1 MKYRIAFVFI
11 FFFLPLTV
19 LAQGRYYLTKTGEIN
34 FEASVPSFE
43 EVKAKNSN
51 VSAILN
57 SANGEFAALA
67 LMKGFRFKVALMEE
81 HFNENYIESSKFPK
95 ATFNGKI
102 KDFEFSQLSELP
114 NEYTVAGTITM
125 HGVDKLIEVPAIIF
139 IVDNVISMKLRFTLR
154 PEDFNIEIPKIVS
167 SKIAEEIDVLA
178 NFSLRKPN

>member
-1 MKYRIAFVFI
+1 MFI
-11 FFFLPLTV
+11 FCLFPILVF
-19 LAQGRYYLTKTGEIN
+19 AQGRYVTKTGEIN

-57 SANGEFAALA
+57 SVNGEFAALA

-95 ATFNGKI
+95 A
-102 KDFEFSQLSELP
+102 
-114 NEYTVAGTITM
+114 YTVAGTITM

>member
-19 LAQGRYYLTKTGEIN
+19 LAQGRYVTKTGEID

-43 EVKAKNSN
+43 EVKAKNNN
-51 VSAILN
+51 VSAILKTDT
-57 SANGEFAALA
+57 GEFAALA

-95 ATFNGKI
+95 ATFKGKI
-102 KDFEFSQLSELP
+102 LDFESSKLSETAK
-114 NEYTVAGTITM
+114 EYIVAGTITM
-125 HGVDKLIEVPAIIF
+125 HGVDKLVELPASLT
-139 IVDNVISMKLRFTLR
+139 IVGNIISMNLQFTLK

-167 SKIAEEIDVLA
+167 SKIAEKIDVLA
-178 NFSLRKPN
+178 NFSLTKPN

>member
-1 MKYRIAFVFI
+1 MKFRKAII
-11 FFFLPLTV
+11 LILCFFPIV
-19 LAQGRYYLTKTGEIN
+19 VISQGRYITKTGEIN

-57 SANGEFAALA
+57 SDNGEFATLA

-95 ATFNGKI
+95 ATFKGKLI
-102 KDFEFSQLSELP
+102 NFKLSALSE
-114 NEYTVAGTITM
+114 EAKEFVVVGEIKM
-125 HGVDKLIEVPAIIF
+125 HGIDKLVELPATLS
-139 IVDNVISMKLRFTLR
+139 IVNNTILMKLQFTLR

-167 SKIAEEIDVLA
+167 SKIAEEIDVIA
-178 NFSLRKPN
+178 NYYLTKSN